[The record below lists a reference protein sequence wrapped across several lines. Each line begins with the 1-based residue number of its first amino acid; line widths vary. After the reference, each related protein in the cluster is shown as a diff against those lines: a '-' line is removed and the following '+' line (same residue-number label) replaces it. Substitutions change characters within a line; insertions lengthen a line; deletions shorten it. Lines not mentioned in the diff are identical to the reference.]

1 MSKIELGKKV
11 EQGGGEKW
19 YVAHTLP
26 RREMTAFFQLE
37 RQGFRVFLPRHK
49 KTLRHARK
57 FRFVDAP
64 LFPGYLFVS
73 FDPHRHRWRSINGT
87 IGVANLILAND
98 QPVAAPVG
106 VVETLIRSTSS
117 DGLLRYREDLE
128 PGQKIRLVAGPFAER
143 LGVLVRLDDAG
154 RIDVLLELMGA
165 AVRVR
170 VSRDCVEA
178 AS

>member
-1 MSKIELGKKV
+1 
-11 EQGGGEKW
+11 
-19 YVAHTLP
+19 
-26 RREMTAFFQLE
+26 
-37 RQGFRVFLPRHK
+37 
-49 KTLRHARK
+49 
-57 FRFVDAP
+57 
-64 LFPGYLFVS
+64 
-73 FDPHRHRWRSINGT
+73 
-87 IGVANLILAND
+87 LA
-98 QPVAAPVG
+98 
-106 VVETLIRSTSS
+106 
-117 DGLLRYREDLE
+117 